1 MHPYETETTLATHPV
16 PHLAGHP
23 TRWGTPDAAPTVDE
37 AITRLMHEY
46 QFGITE
52 LRTKLDILRAEF
64 LMLHD
69 YNPIEHISSRLKPMP
84 SILEKLERK
93 SLPVE
98 PTHIREAVTDVAGL
112 RVVCSFRSDVY
123 AVAQMLSDQADV
135 TVLRV
140 RDYIAHPKPNGYRSL
155 HLLVEVPVFLSREVV
170 PVTAEVQLRTAAMD
184 FWASLE
190 HKIRY
195 KYRGDVPADVL
206 ADLNASALAA
216 DRLDRQMHELHHR
229 VHADLEP
236 LVGRPRED

>member
-1 MHPYETETTLATHPV
+1 MHPDETETPLAAHPA
-16 PHLAGHP
+16 HHP
-23 TRWGTPDAAPTVDE
+23 SPWTTADVTPPVDG
-37 AITRLMHEY
+37 AVTRLMHEHR
-46 QFGITE
+46 FGITE

-69 YNPIEHISSRLKPMP
+69 HNPIEHISSRLKPMS

-93 SLPVE
+93 GLPVDE
-98 PTHIREAVTDVAGL
+98 EHIRAGVTDVAGL

-123 AVAQMLSDQADV
+123 AVGQMLSDQADV

-155 HLLVEVPVFLSREVV
+155 HLLVEVPVFLSSAVV
-170 PVTAEVQLRTAAMD
+170 PVTAEIQLRTAAMD

-195 KYRGDVPADVL
+195 KYRGEIPAEVIAEL
-206 ADLNASALAA
+206 CASALAA
-216 DRLDRQMHELHHR
+216 DQLDQQMHDLHQR
-229 VHADLEP
+229 VHAGHEP
-236 LVGRPRED
+236 LSTSSRHR